1 MELVV
6 LAIVILILFFIGKN
20 YKTEE
25 FKNINLKRKEIFQG
39 DLLHHEAGLLV
50 ALMAKVSKADGQV
63 CELEAEVLK
72 HTFNDISIH
81 FENDEEV
88 REKLKKLYEV
98 EKNSFEN
105 LIEICNRLYSL
116 TKNDYHKRVKIME
129 YLLNLAFI
137 DKQFSDAER
146 MITEDISNA
155 LKIKIE
161 DFNNLVNRFQ
171 SFYTQ
176 QASNKALSLEKAY
189 EILES
194 NPSDDAAT
202 IKKNYRN
209 LVKKHHPDIISGQGA
224 SQDIIDEA
232 TRKLQEI
239 NEAYELIKKDRG
251 I

>member
-6 LAIVILILFFIGKN
+6 LAVVIVILIFIGKN

-25 FKNINLKRKEIFQG
+25 FKNINLKRREIFQG
-39 DLLHHEAGLLV
+39 DMLHHEAGLLV

-72 HTFNDISIH
+72 LTFTDIAMH
-81 FENDEEV
+81 FENSDEV

-105 LIEICNRLYSL
+105 LIEVCNRLYSL
-116 TKNDYHKRVKIME
+116 TKNDYAKRHKIME

-137 DKQFSDAER
+137 DGDFSDAER
-146 MITEDISNA
+146 MITEDIASA
-155 LKIKIE
+155 LKIEIE
-161 DFNNLVNRFQ
+161 DFDRLVQNFV
-171 SFYTQ
+171 SFYAQ
-176 QASNKALSLEKAY
+176 QASNNALSLEKAY
-189 EILES
+189 EVLES
-194 NPSDDAAT
+194 SPSDDAAT

-224 SQDIIDEA
+224 SQNIIDEA
-232 TRKLQEI
+232 TKKLQEI
-239 NEAYELIKKDRG
+239 NEAYEIIKKDRG

>member
-1 MELVV
+1 MEIVV
-6 LAIVILILFFIGKN
+6 LIVVIAILFLIGKN

-25 FKNINLKRKEIFQG
+25 FKNINLKTKEIFQG
-39 DLLHHEAGLLV
+39 DLMHHEAGLLV

-72 HTFNDISIH
+72 HTFTDISSH
-81 FENDEEV
+81 FQNADEV
-88 REKLKKLYEV
+88 RENLKKLYEV
-98 EKNSFEN
+98 EKNSFDN
-105 LIEICNRLYSL
+105 LIDICNRLYNL
-116 TKNDYHKRVKIME
+116 TKNDYHKRLKIME

-137 DKQFSDAER
+137 DKEFSNTEM

-155 LKIKIE
+155 LKIKIQ
-161 DFNNLVNRFQ
+161 DFNNLINTFK
-171 SFYTQ
+171 SFYAQ
-176 QASNKALSLEKAY
+176 QASNKAISLEKAY

-194 NPSDDAAT
+194 KSSDDAT
-202 IKKNYRN
+202 TLKKNYRA

-224 SQDIIDEA
+224 AQNIIDEA

-251 I
+251 L

>member
-6 LAIVILILFFIGKN
+6 LAVVIVILIFIGKN

-39 DLLHHEAGLLV
+39 DMLHHEAGLLV

-72 HTFNDISIH
+72 LTFTDIAMH
-81 FENDEEV
+81 FENSDEV

-116 TKNDYHKRVKIME
+116 TKNDYAKRHKIME

-137 DKQFSDAER
+137 DGDFSDAER
-146 MITEDISNA
+146 MITEDIANA
-155 LKIKIE
+155 LKIEVE
-161 DFNNLVNRFQ
+161 DFNRLVQNFV
-171 SFYTQ
+171 SFYEQ
-176 QASNKALSLEKAY
+176 QASNNALSLEKAY

-194 NPSDDAAT
+194 SPSDDAAQLR
-202 IKKNYRN
+202 K
-209 LVKKHHPDIISGQGA
+209 II
-224 SQDIIDEA
+224 E
-232 TRKLQEI
+232 T
-239 NEAYELIKKDRG
+239 
-251 I
+251 

>member
-6 LAIVILILFFIGKN
+6 LAVVIVILIFIGKN

-39 DLLHHEAGLLV
+39 DMLHHEAGLLV

-72 HTFNDISIH
+72 LTFTDIAMH
-81 FENDEEV
+81 FENSDEV

-105 LIEICNRLYSL
+105 LIEVCNRLYSL
-116 TKNDYHKRVKIME
+116 TKNDYAKRHKIME

-137 DKQFSDAER
+137 DGDFSDAER
-146 MITEDISNA
+146 MITEDIANA
-155 LKIKIE
+155 LKIEIE
-161 DFNNLVNRFQ
+161 DFNRLVQNFV
-171 SFYTQ
+171 SFYEQ
-176 QASNKALSLEKAY
+176 QASNNALSLEKAY

-194 NPSDDAAT
+194 SPSDDAAT

-224 SQDIIDEA
+224 AQNIIDEA

-239 NEAYELIKKDRG
+239 NEAYELIKKDKG
-251 I
+251 M

>member
-1 MELVV
+1 MEIVV
-6 LAIVILILFFIGKN
+6 LIVVIAILFLIGKN

-25 FKNINLKRKEIFQG
+25 FKNINLKTKEIFQG

-63 CELEAEVLK
+63 CELEAEVLR
-72 HTFNDISIH
+72 HTFTDISSH
-81 FENDEEV
+81 FQNADEV
-88 REKLKKLYEV
+88 RENLKKLYEV
-98 EKNSFEN
+98 EKNSFDN
-105 LIEICNRLYSL
+105 LIDICNRLYGL
-116 TKNDYHKRVKIME
+116 TKNDYHKRLKIME

-137 DKQFSDAER
+137 DKSFSDAEM

-161 DFNNLVNRFQ
+161 DFNNLINTFK
-171 SFYTQ
+171 SFYAQ
-176 QASNKALSLEKAY
+176 QASNKAISLEKAY

-194 NPSDDAAT
+194 KATDDAT
-202 IKKNYRN
+202 TLKKNYRS

-224 SQDIIDEA
+224 AQNIIDEA

-251 I
+251 L